1 MTVRTDASTK
11 SRTIDSTSRPTY
23 PTSVYF
29 VASTLTNG
37 APTNP
42 AKRRAISV
50 LPTPVG
56 PIIKMFFGVISS
68 RRSSRHARAPVTI
81 AQRDGD
87 GAFGL
92 GLADDVLV
100 EFGNDLPRRQR
111 CGVGTGD
118 RSVHVSISTMMSSLV

>member
-1 MTVRTDASTK
+1 MVRSTAARSAAARTSSRRSSDTIRMAASTR

-37 APTNP
+37 APASV

-56 PIIKMFFGVISS
+56 PIIRMFLGTISPRISS
-68 RRSSRHARAPVTI
+68 ATRSRR
-81 AQRDGD
+81 
-87 GAFGL
+87 
-92 GLADDVLV
+92 
-100 EFGNDLPRRQR
+100 
-111 CGVGTGD
+111 
-118 RSVHVSISTMMSSLV
+118 